1 MSNQEQLQDLE
12 NQLTILNQRLQ
23 KKTSFKYLFAFA
35 IVQGIGYVIGAT
47 LIAGLMVAIVA
58 RLVVTIDDVPFLNQ
72 IITSEQMQENFL
84 NDLDSFK

>member
-12 NQLTILNQRLQ
+12 IQLTILNQRLQ